1 MTLGTWRSWLSG
13 HAWTIGGDLRH
24 RFRPTTPPPD
34 EPWELELT
42 DDRVGLVTLSG
53 RLHAPPDATGV
64 VLAVH
69 GLGGSA
75 DSGYIIRLARAAAE
89 AGLACLRINLR
100 GADGLGDDLYHAGLS
115 VDLAKVLGSR
125 ALRGYA
131 DQFAIGYSLG
141 GHTVLRLGAEAP
153 SKLRRV
159 AAVSAPLDLALS
171 CQAIDQPRAWLYRS
185 VVLRSLK
192 ASYAEVLARHG
203 EQSPR
208 VPSPWSVVRGVTTIH
223 DWDAAVVV
231 PRHGFESVAHY
242 HRTMSV
248 GPRLTELPIPALYVG
263 ARADPMV
270 PHWTMKAALEHPLDN
285 LDVHL
290 THRGGHVA
298 LPSPLGP
305 TPLEPTLIN
314 WLTQ

>member
-1 MTLGTWRSWLSG
+1 M
-13 HAWTIGGDLRH
+13 
-24 RFRPTTPPPD
+24 RPATPPPD
-34 EPWELELT
+34 EPWKLELY
-42 DDRVGLVTLSG
+42 DARVGGVTLSG
-53 RLHAPPDATGV
+53 RLHAPANASAV

-75 DSGYIIRLARAAAE
+75 DSGYIIRLARAAAD

-115 VDLAKVLGSR
+115 LDLAQVLESE
-125 ALRGYA
+125 ALVGYR
-131 DQFAIGYSLG
+131 DQFAVGFSLG
-141 GHTVLRLGAEAP
+141 GHAVLRLGTEAP
-153 SKLRRV
+153 PKLRRV

-171 CQAIDQPRAWLYRS
+171 CQAIDQPRAWLYRN

-192 ASYAEVLARHG
+192 ASYAQVLARHG
-203 EQSPR
+203 EKSPR
-208 VPSPWSVVRGVTTIH
+208 VPSPWPVVRGVTTIH

-248 GPRLTELPIPALYVG
+248 GPRLAELAVPALYVG

-270 PHWTMKAALEHPLDN
+270 PHWTMEAAPEPSPENLE
-285 LDVHL
+285 VHL
-290 THRGGHVA
+290 ATRGGHVA

-305 TPLEPTLIN
+305 SALEPGLID